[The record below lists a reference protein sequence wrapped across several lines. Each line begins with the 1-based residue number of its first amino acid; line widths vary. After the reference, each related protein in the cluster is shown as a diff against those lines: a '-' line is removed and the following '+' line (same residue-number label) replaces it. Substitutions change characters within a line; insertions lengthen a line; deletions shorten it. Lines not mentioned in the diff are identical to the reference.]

1 MSEIVQADFRVI
13 QERTLPVIAS
23 EILQI
28 EENVGRVAL
37 DGAIRIGKRLK
48 EAKELVGHGG
58 WEKWCSENLGYSQ
71 RKAQRFMEIS
81 DEYGDENSAYS
92 KATILSDL
100 SISKALSLLQ
110 VPEDEVEKFVAENP
124 VDDMTVKELEE
135 EIRKLKKEKLE
146 TEEKSGS
153 LEAENK
159 DLKKEVENLKSAGAD
174 PERISEL
181 EEKISS
187 LEEKNKKLKDKAKSE
202 KEAKDKAIEDAIES
216 ERQKMREQIEEEQAE
231 KLNEAEEA
239 AEYWKNRTEIAEE
252 KVEKASNEATLI
264 FKVKADS
271 FQEAFADCLAAAEA
285 ADEPERLKAALKT
298 VTEHMLKELEG

>member
-92 KATILSDL
+92 KATILSNL

-135 EIRKLKKEKLE
+135 RIRELEQEKAEAKSAVDCLKPENEGLKRELEKLKAAGANPVELEKLSVQLEKQKETVKRLKADLKKEKADREKEVSEALE
-146 TEEKSGS
+146 RERESIKSEAAREQEEK
-153 LEAENK
+153 LNTARAESE
-159 DLKKEVENLKSAGAD
+159 DLKAQV
-174 PERISEL
+174 RQL
-181 EEKISS
+181 EEKI
-187 LEEKNKKLKDKAKSE
+187 
-202 KEAKDKAIEDAIES
+202 
-216 ERQKMREQIEEEQAE
+216 
-231 KLNEAEEA
+231 
-239 AEYWKNRTEIAEE
+239 
-252 KVEKASNEATLI
+252 EKATSEAILI
-264 FKVKADS
+264 FKLRVDQLQDVFS
-271 FQEAFADCLAAAEA
+271 TCMTA
-285 ADEPERLKAALKT
+285 ADESDEPEKLRGALKK
-298 VTEHMLKELEG
+298 VMANLIEDI

>member
-135 EIRKLKKEKLE
+135 RIRELEQEKTEAKSAADRLKP
-146 TEEKSGS
+146 
-153 LEAENK
+153 ENE
-159 DLKKEVENLKSAGAD
+159 DLKRELEELRAAGAD
-174 PERISEL
+174 SEELEKLSAQLEKQKETVKRLKADLKQEKADRETAVSEALEKEREAIRAEAAREQEETLKTARAESEDLKSQVKQL
-181 EEKISS
+181 EEKI
-187 LEEKNKKLKDKAKSE
+187 
-202 KEAKDKAIEDAIES
+202 
-216 ERQKMREQIEEEQAE
+216 
-231 KLNEAEEA
+231 
-239 AEYWKNRTEIAEE
+239 
-252 KVEKASNEATLI
+252 EKASNEATLI